1 MAPTVNMH
9 QAKSQLSKLVSDVES
24 GLQDEVIIS
33 RNGKPVA
40 RIVPLEDLDAPPV
53 DVSKRLGIA
62 EGMFGSRSFEELQ
75 EGDEEIARLMLD
87 GPLFPPERAAVKTK
101 KSA

>member
-40 RIVPLEDLDAPPV
+40 RIVPLESSHTV

-62 EGMFGSRSFEELQ
+62 EGQYWSMSLEEFN
-75 EGDEEIARLMLD
+75 ESDAEIARMIIES
-87 GPLFPPERAAVKTK
+87 PLFPEEAEQSSPKRRR
-101 KSA
+101 SA